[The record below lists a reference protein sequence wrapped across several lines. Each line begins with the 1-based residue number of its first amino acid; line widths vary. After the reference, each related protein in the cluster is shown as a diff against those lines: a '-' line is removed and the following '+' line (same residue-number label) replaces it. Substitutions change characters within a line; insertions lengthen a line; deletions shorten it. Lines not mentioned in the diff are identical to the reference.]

1 MTDTKELIDKLNDYL
16 REIVVNNEQYEMFV
30 EIKSFLEQQY
40 QHEQNILNYG
50 TDEPEEQQPQP
61 DNELISVCCRAK
73 IKIEY
78 VDCGG
83 GQGYPR
89 EICAKCRKEIIEVP
103 IQPDEVTC
111 NHDAI
116 EWNPYNQVVQCHRCG
131 EHWKPQPHP
140 DELVE
145 RLLEVGLFHA
155 IDLRQVKFI
164 ERLDKRNEAKTEIRK
179 LLKGE
184 K

>member
-1 MTDTKELIDKLNDYL
+1 MNTKKLIEKLNDYL
-16 REIVVNNEQYEMFV
+16 RELVVNNEQYEMFV

-40 QHEQNILNYG
+40 QHEQNILDYG
-50 TDEPEEQQPQP
+50 TDEPDEKQPQP
-61 DNELISVCCRAK
+61 DNELINVCCRAK

-78 VDCGG
+78 VDCGE

-103 IQPDEVTC
+103 IRPD
-111 NHDAI
+111 
-116 EWNPYNQVVQCHRCG
+116 
-131 EHWKPQPHP
+131 

-145 RLLEVGLFHA
+145 KIIDIAWHWKHGMGL
-155 IDLRQVKFI
+155 DY
-164 ERLDKRNEAKTEIRK
+164 AKAEIRK